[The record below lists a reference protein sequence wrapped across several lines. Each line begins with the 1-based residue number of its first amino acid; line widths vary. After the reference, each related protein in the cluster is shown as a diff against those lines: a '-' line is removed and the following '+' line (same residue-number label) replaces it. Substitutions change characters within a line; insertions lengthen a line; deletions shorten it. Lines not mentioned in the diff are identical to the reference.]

1 MGEGCDGE
9 IMSEKLFYDIRGI
22 IPMHTVTVDDQGS
35 VASDTPFVAVGMY
48 VNASDTPNKA
58 IILCAVQGGKIL
70 SIRASNLRINLGDDM
85 KKALAEV
92 ILTS

>member
-1 MGEGCDGE
+1 
-9 IMSEKLFYDIRGI
+9 MSEKLFYDIRGI
-22 IPMHTVTVDDQGS
+22 IPMHTVTVDDQS
-35 VASDTPFVAVGMY
+35 QITSDTPFVAIGMY
-48 VNASDTPNKA
+48 VNAGEAPNKA

-70 SIRASNLRINLGDDM
+70 SIRASNLRVNLGDDM